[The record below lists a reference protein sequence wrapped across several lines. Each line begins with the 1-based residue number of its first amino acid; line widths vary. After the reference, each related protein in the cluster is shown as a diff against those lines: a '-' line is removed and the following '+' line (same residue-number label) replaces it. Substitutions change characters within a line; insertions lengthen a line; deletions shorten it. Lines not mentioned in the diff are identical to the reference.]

1 MRLFLAGLPLVAAV
15 AAAGAQG
22 PPSTDVFLAPLHVTA
37 TGVSLGA
44 VANIT
49 NRPGYDNQPS
59 FTPDGRSILFTS
71 IRDDGQSDIYRYDLA
86 ARTVARVTATPE
98 SEYSATVMPH
108 GRRFSVIRVEKD
120 SAQRLWSFALDGSDP
135 QIVVAGVKPVG
146 YHAWIDSRNLAL
158 FVLGKPNALV
168 HANLATGA
176 LDTLARDIGRSLQPL
191 PDRVGFSFTQR
202 ADSGTFRLKTMR
214 WPSRATE
221 NLIDLPRG
229 TEDIVWLG
237 KGMVLAAQGTRL
249 VLWQTGETRWRTV
262 ADLAAD
268 NLTNI
273 TRLAVSPDGKWL
285 ALVAVP
291 KAVP

>member
-1 MRLFLAGLPLVAAV
+1 MRSFIVGVAI
-15 AAAGAQG
+15 AAASAPAGAQG

-37 TGVSLGA
+37 TGVSVGA
-44 VANIT
+44 VSNIT

-59 FTPDGRSILFTS
+59 FAPDGRSILFTS
-71 IRDDGQSDIYRYDLA
+71 IRDDAQSDIYRYDIA
-86 ARTVARVTATPE
+86 TRTIARVTATPE
-98 SEYSATVMPH
+98 SEYSATVMPN

-202 ADSGTFRLKTMR
+202 ADSGTLRLKTMR

-221 NLIDLPRG
+221 DLIDLPRG
-229 TEDIVWLG
+229 TEDMVWLG

-249 VLWQTGETRWRTV
+249 VLWQTGETGWRTV
-262 ADLAAD
+262 ADLAAS

-273 TRLAVSPDGKWL
+273 TRVAVSPDGTWL

>member
-1 MRLFLAGLPLVAAV
+1 MRLILAVLPGAVAC
-15 AAAGAQG
+15 AAAGAQA

-37 TGVSLGA
+37 TGVSVGA
-44 VANIT
+44 VNNIT
-49 NRPGYDNQPS
+49 DRPGYDNQPS
-59 FTPDGRSILFTS
+59 FTPDSRSILFTS
-71 IRDDGQSDIYRYDLA
+71 VRDDGQSDIYRFDIA
-86 ARTVARVTATPE
+86 TRAIARVTTTPE
-98 SEYSATVMPH
+98 SEYSATVMPD

-135 QIVVAGVKPVG
+135 RIVLTRLKPVG

-168 HANLATGA
+168 HANVATGA

-191 PDRVGFSFTQR
+191 PDRIGFSFTQR
-202 ADSGTFRLKTMR
+202 TDSGTFRLKTMR
-214 WPSRATE
+214 WPSRATKD
-221 NLIDLPRG
+221 LIELPRG
-229 TEDIVWLG
+229 TEDIAWLG

-249 VLWQTGETRWRTV
+249 VLWHSGDVAWRTV
-262 ADLAAD
+262 ADHAAS
-268 NLTNI
+268 NLTSI

-291 KAVP
+291 KAGP

>member
-1 MRLFLAGLPLVAAV
+1 MRSFIVGVAI
-15 AAAGAQG
+15 AAASAPAGAQG

-37 TGVSLGA
+37 TGVSVGA
-44 VANIT
+44 VSNIT

-59 FTPDGRSILFTS
+59 FAPDGRSILFTS
-71 IRDDGQSDIYRYDLA
+71 IRDDAQSDIYRYDIA
-86 ARTVARVTATPE
+86 TRTIARVTATPE
-98 SEYSATVMPH
+98 SEYSATVMPN

-221 NLIDLPRG
+221 DLIDLPRG
-229 TEDIVWLG
+229 TEDMVWLG

-249 VLWQTGETRWRTV
+249 VLWQTGETGWRTV
-262 ADLAAD
+262 ADLAAS

-273 TRLAVSPDGKWL
+273 TRVAVSPDGRWL

>member
-1 MRLFLAGLPLVAAV
+1 MRLFLAGLPMAAAV
-15 AAAGAQG
+15 AVAGAQG

-71 IRDDGQSDIYRYDLA
+71 IRDDGQSDIYRYDIA
-86 ARTVARVTATPE
+86 ARTIARVTATPE
-98 SEYSATVMPH
+98 SEYSATVMPD

-120 SAQRLWSFALDGSDP
+120 SAQRLWNFALDGSDP
-135 QIVVAGVKPVG
+135 QIVVAGLKPVG

-202 ADSGTFRLKTMR
+202 TDSGTFRLKTMR
-214 WPSRATE
+214 WPSRVTE
-221 NLIDLPRG
+221 DLIDLPHG

-237 KGMVLAAQGTRL
+237 KGMVLAAQGAAL
-249 VLWQTGETRWRTV
+249 VLWRTGDAGWRTV
-262 ADLAAD
+262 ADLATS

-291 KAVP
+291 SGAR

>member
-1 MRLFLAGLPLVAAV
+1 MRLILAVLPGAVAL

-22 PPSTDVFLAPLHVTA
+22 PPSTDVFLAPLHLTA
-37 TGVSLGA
+37 TGASVGA

-49 NRPGYDNQPS
+49 SRPGYDNQPS

-71 IRDDGQSDIYRYDLA
+71 IRDDGQSDIYRYDIA
-86 ARTVARVTATPE
+86 ARTIARVTATPE
-98 SEYSATVMPH
+98 SEYSATVMPD

-135 QIVVAGVKPVG
+135 EIVVAGLRPVG

-176 LDTLARDIGRSLQPL
+176 LDTLARNIGRSLQPL

-202 ADSGTFRLKTMR
+202 TDSGTFRLKTMR
-214 WPSRATE
+214 WPSRATKD
-221 NLIDLPRG
+221 LIDLPRG
-229 TEDIVWLG
+229 TEDVAWLG
-237 KGMVLAAQGTRL
+237 KGMVLAAQGTTL
-249 VLWQTGETRWRTV
+249 IVWQTGDRRWRTV
-262 ADLAAD
+262 TDLAAA

-285 ALVAVP
+285 ALVGVP
-291 KAVP
+291 KAGP